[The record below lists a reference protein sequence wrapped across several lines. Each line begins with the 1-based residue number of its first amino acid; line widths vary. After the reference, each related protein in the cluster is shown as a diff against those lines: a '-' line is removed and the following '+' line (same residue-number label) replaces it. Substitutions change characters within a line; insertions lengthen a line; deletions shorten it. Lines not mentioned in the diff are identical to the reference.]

1 VHSAAI
7 TAPDAATRRMVQ
19 RLARLGRGHDQRLV
33 EQRPEA
39 TLARSARHVTAPVDL
54 RSRLI
59 LDASRAYDLLLLGQ
73 AREAAALLQS
83 VKEAAVANPR
93 LLEPQFTWV
102 VKAYLAVAYL
112 RTGEQENCVQHH
124 QPQSCLLP
132 IRASGVHAQ
141 REGSRLAARE
151 YAEILKDN
159 PGDLT
164 ARWLLN
170 LAAMTLGEH
179 PQGVPPEQVIPES
192 VFDSEGPM
200 GRFQEVAGER
210 GIQAPGLVGGS
221 AMDDFDG
228 DGDADIVAS
237 SYGLDG
243 ERDQLRYFRNEGQ
256 GRFSDR
262 TAEAGLLGL
271 VGGINLAQADYDND
285 GDVDL
290 LVVRGGW
297 LLGDLGQQPPSLLR
311 NDGRGHFVDRTEAAG
326 LLFQHPAQGAAWGD
340 YDNDGWLDL
349 FVGLESSNVPSFD
362 IPLYLPFKPAPLRAS
377 KLFHNNRNGTFTD
390 VARLAGLDVVAYVKG
405 AAWGDYDND
414 GRLDLAITQSYGPTM
429 LCRNL
434 GRDARGRWRFEE
446 PQGLEPRRG
455 LATWFWDYDNDGWL
469 DLFVSGY
476 PTDGDAYAAGQV
488 AASYLGQPVTTETA
502 RLFHNVRGRFEDVTA
517 EARLDRILFGAGG
530 NFGDFDND
538 GWDDVY
544 VSTGAA
550 DYRALMPNRMFR
562 NSGGGSFQDVTTAAG
577 VGHLQ
582 KGGAVSVGDVD
593 GDGDVDL
600 YLVVGGEFPGDGFL
614 DALFINPGSG
624 NHWITLRLFGT
635 RSNRSAIG
643 ARVAVRVRTAGGTR
657 EIHRLVGSGGSFGA
671 STLQQE
677 IGLGQAT
684 AVESVTVRWPSGL
697 VEEFTDVRLDAV
709 APLKEGAG
717 RAPASRSAGRT
728 CPACR
733 PRTG

>member
-1 VHSAAI
+1 
-7 TAPDAATRRMVQ
+7 MVE
-19 RLARLGRGHDQRLV
+19 RLARLGRGHDARLV
-33 EQRPEA
+33 EQRPEPA
-39 TLARSARHVTAPVDL
+39 LARVARHVTAPVDM

-59 LDASRAYDLLLLGQ
+59 LDAQRAYDLLLLGQ
-73 AREAAALLQS
+73 AREAAALLQG
-83 VKEAAVANPR
+83 VKDAAVANPR
-93 LLEPQFTWV
+93 LLDEQFTWV

-132 IRASGVHAQ
+132 IRASGVHAA

-179 PQGVPPEQVIPES
+179 PQAVPPEQLIPES

-200 GRFQEVAGER
+200 VRFQEEAGER
-210 GIQAPGLVGGS
+210 GIQATGLVGGS
-221 AMDDFDG
+221 VMEDFDG
-228 DGDADIVAS
+228 DGDADIMAS

-243 ERDQLRYFRNEGQ
+243 GRDQLRYFRNEGQ
-256 GRFSDR
+256 GRFTDR

-285 GDVDL
+285 GDVDV
-290 LVVRGGW
+290 LVARGGW
-297 LLGDLGQQPPSLLR
+297 VLSDLGQQPPSLLR
-311 NDGRGHFVDRTEAAG
+311 NDGHGRFVDRTEAAG
-326 LLFQHPAQGAAWGD
+326 LLFQHPVHAAAWGD

-349 FVGLESSNVPSFD
+349 FLGLESSNVPGYD
-362 IPLYLPFKPAPLRAS
+362 IPLFHAFKATPLRAS
-377 KLFHNNRNGTFTD
+377 KLFRNNRNGTFTD
-390 VARLAGLDVVAYVKG
+390 VARPAGLDLVAYVKG
-405 AAWGDYDND
+405 ASWGDYDND
-414 GRLDLAITQSYGPTM
+414 GRLDLALTQSYGPA
-429 LCRNL
+429 LLYRNA

-455 LATWFWDYDNDGWL
+455 LVTWFWDYDNDGWL

-476 PTDGDAYAAGQV
+476 ATDGDAWAAAQV
-488 AASYLGQPVTTETA
+488 AASYLGKPVTTETA
-502 RLFHNVRGRFEDVTA
+502 RLFHNVRGRLEDVTD
-517 EARLDRILFGAGG
+517 EARLGRILFGTGG
-530 NFGDFDND
+530 NFGDFDGD

-544 VSTGAA
+544 VATGAA

-562 NSGGGSFQDVTTAAG
+562 NAGGQRFQDVTTAAG

-600 YLVVGGEFPGDGFL
+600 YVVVGGEFPGDGFL
-614 DALFINPGSG
+614 DALFVNPGSG
-624 NHWITLRLFGT
+624 NRWVTLRLTGT

-643 ARVAVRVRTAGGTR
+643 ARLAVRVRTDAGSR
-657 EIHRLVGSGGSFGA
+657 DIHRVVGSGGSFGA

-677 IGLGQAT
+677 IGLGAAT
-684 AVESVTVRWPSGL
+684 AIERVTVRWPSGAT
-697 VEEFTDVRLDAV
+697 EEFTDVPLDSVV
-709 APLKEGAG
+709 ALREGSG
-717 RAPASRSAGRT
+717 RK
-728 CPACR
+728 
-733 PRTG
+733 

>member
-1 VHSAAI
+1 VHSGAI
-7 TAPDAATRRMVQ
+7 APPDAATRRMVE
-19 RLARLGRGHDQRLV
+19 RLARLGQGHDRRLV
-33 EQRPEA
+33 EQRVEP
-39 TLARSARHVTAPVDL
+39 TLARATRHVAAPVDL

-59 LDASRAYDLLLLGQ
+59 LDASRGYDLLLLGQ
-73 AREAAALLQS
+73 AREAAALLQG
-83 VKEAAVANPR
+83 VKDAAVANPR
-93 LLEPQFTWV
+93 LLDAQFTWV

-132 IRASGVHAQ
+132 IRASGVHAA

-179 PQGVPPEQVIPES
+179 PQAVPPELVIPES
-192 VFDSEGPM
+192 VFDSGGPM
-200 GRFQEVAGER
+200 GRFQEMAGER
-210 GIQAPGLVGGS
+210 GIQAAGLIGGS

-256 GRFSDR
+256 GRFADR
-262 TAEAGLLGL
+262 TAEAGLRGL
-271 VGGINLAQADYDND
+271 VGGLNLAQADYDND

-290 LVVRGGW
+290 LVLRGGW

-311 NDGRGHFVDRTEAAG
+311 NDGRGRFVDRTESAG
-326 LLFQHPAQGAAWGD
+326 LLFQHPVQGAAWGD

-362 IPLYLPFKPAPLRAS
+362 IPLFRPFKPTPLRAS
-377 KLFHNNRNGTFTD
+377 KLFRNNRNGTFTD
-390 VARLAGLDVVAYVKG
+390 LARQAGLDVVGYVKG

-414 GRLDLAITQSYGPTM
+414 GRLDLALTQSYGAT
-429 LCRNL
+429 LLYRNL
-434 GRDARGRWRFEE
+434 GRDARGRWRFAEAE
-446 PQGLEPRRG
+446 GLEPRRG
-455 LATWFWDYDNDGWL
+455 LVTWFWDYDNDGWL

-476 PTDGDAYAAGQV
+476 PTDGDANAAGQV
-488 AASYLGQPVTTETA
+488 AASYLGQPVTTESA
-502 RLFHNVRGRFEDVTA
+502 RLFHNRGGRFEDVTA
-517 EARLDRILFGAGG
+517 EARLDRILFGSGG

-544 VSTGAA
+544 VATGAA

-562 NSGGGSFQDVTTAAG
+562 SAEGRAFQDVTTAAG

-614 DALFINPGSG
+614 DALFINPGSA
-624 NHWITLRLFGT
+624 NRWVTLRLTGT

-643 ARVAVRVRTAGGTR
+643 ARLSLRVRTPAGPR
-657 EIHRLVGSGGSFGA
+657 EIHRVVGSGGSFGA

-677 IGLGQAT
+677 IGLGA
-684 AVESVTVRWPSGL
+684 ASAIERVLVRWPSGTT
-697 VEEFTDVRLDAV
+697 EEFTDVPLDAV
-709 APLKEGAG
+709 VPLREGSG
-717 RAPASRSAGRT
+717 RAGAPAAR
-728 CPACR
+728 
-733 PRTG
+733 